1 MFSFHDG
8 DQKQSYEQID
18 SGSNVDYLGAKFK
31 DVLFVLEV
39 LVLLDPSL
47 SLSSLPG
54 THTHTHTQ
62 THRIVIFVKVLL

>member
-18 SGSNVDYLGAKFK
+18 FGSNVDYLGAKFK

-47 SLSSLPG
+47 SLSFSPWD
-54 THTHTHTQ
+54 THTHTHK
-62 THRIVIFVKVLL
+62 RIALSSL